1 MSIRDRLYQRLYPGP
16 GTQNPFDVR
25 YLALSASAGRVL
37 DLGAGRGTSPGR
49 RTAPPHTLVI
59 GADPT
64 RAVAANPWVDHAV
77 VTFGEELPFAT
88 GTFDICVM
96 RWVAE
101 HLPEPETTFR
111 EIGRVLGPAGRLLI
125 LTSNLLFFAYGIA
138 AMVPNRLHPWLV
150 RLTTGRAEQ
159 DVFPTYYRANTPRR
173 VRRLLRTAG
182 YSRCTLT
189 GFQHGPG
196 YLGFSW
202 PTLLLGAAY
211 DSLVNLTPMLQG
223 LRQGLIVE
231 AQKS

>member
-1 MSIRDRLYQRLYPGP
+1 MSIRDRLYRYLYSVPGP
-16 GTQNPFDVR
+16 PNPFDVR
-25 YLALSASAGRVL
+25 YQTLAATASRVL

-49 RTAPPHTLVI
+49 RIAPPPTLVI

-64 RAVAANPWVDHAV
+64 RAVAANPWVDDAV
-77 VTFGEELPFAT
+77 VSAGEQLPFPA

-101 HLPEPETTFR
+101 HLAEPETTFR
-111 EIGRVLGPAGRLLI
+111 ETARVLAARGRLLI
-125 LTSNLLFFAYGIA
+125 LTSNLFFFGYLIA
-138 AMVPNRLHPWLV
+138 ALVPNRLHPWLV
-150 RLTTGRAEQ
+150 RLTTGREEQ
-159 DVFPTYYRANTPRR
+159 DVFPTFYRANTPGR
-173 VRRLLRTAG
+173 VRQLLYNAG
-182 YSRCTLT
+182 FSHCTVT

-211 DSLVNLTPMLQG
+211 DRLVNLTPRLQG

-231 AQKS
+231 AQKP